1 MSRNGGAEEMKTDLY
16 TKVILTLIGVLLAI
30 ITLRP
35 VLQTER

>member
-1 MSRNGGAEEMKTDLY
+1 MKTDLH
-16 TKVILTLIGVLLAI
+16 TKVILTLIGLLLAI